1 VFRARAPLAYHGG
14 MKDTETRWQA
24 VDDYLVETFLPDE
37 PAFALALADSE
48 AAGLPTIQVSPPQGR
63 LLELLARMLKAR
75 KILEIGTLGGYS
87 TLWLARGLAPGGRI
101 VTLELEAKH
110 AEVARKNFVRAGR
123 QDAIEIRLGSALET
137 LPRLVAENTGP
148 FDLIFVDADKANLA
162 DYFTWSVKLS
172 RPGTL
177 ILVDNVIRDGEVV
190 NASSPDEMVQGVRR
204 MNERIG
210 AESRVSATV
219 LQTVGAKGY
228 DGLAFVVVD
237 R

>member
-1 VFRARAPLAYHGG
+1 
-14 MKDTETRWQA
+14 MKQVESLWQT

-37 PAFALALADSE
+37 PAFAAALGDSD
-48 AAGLPTIQVSPPQGR
+48 AAGLPTIQVSPTQGR
-63 LLELLARMLKAR
+63 LLELLARALGAR
-75 KILEIGTLGGYS
+75 NILEIGTLGGYS
-87 TLWLARGLAPGGRI
+87 TLWLARGLPKGGRI
-101 VTLELEAKH
+101 VTLELEPKH
-110 AEVARKNFVRAGR
+110 AEVARKNFARAGR
-123 QDAIEIRLGSALET
+123 QDVIELKLGAALET
-137 LPRLVAENTGP
+137 LPRLVAEGAGP

-190 NASSPDEMVQGVRR
+190 NASSTDEMVQGVRR
-204 MNERIG
+204 MNERIA
-210 AESRVSATV
+210 AEPRVSATV

>member
-1 VFRARAPLAYHGG
+1 MR
-14 MKDTETRWQA
+14 DTETRWHA

-48 AAGLPTIQVSPPQGR
+48 TAGLPTIQVSPPQGR
-63 LLELLARMLKAR
+63 LLELLARMLNAR

-101 VTLELEAKH
+101 LTLELEAKH
-110 AEVARKNFVRAGR
+110 AEVARKNFARAGR
-123 QDAIEIRLGSALET
+123 QDAIELKLGPALET
-137 LPRLVAENTGP
+137 LPRLVAENAGP

-162 DYFTWSVKLS
+162 DYFTWSVKLA

-177 ILVDNVIRDGEVV
+177 ILVDNVVRDGEVV
-190 NASSPDEMVQGVRR
+190 NAASADDMVHGVRR
-204 MNERIG
+204 MNARIA
-210 AESRVSATV
+210 AEPRVSATV
-219 LQTVGAKGY
+219 LQTVGGKGW
-228 DGLAFVVVD
+228 DGLAFVLVD